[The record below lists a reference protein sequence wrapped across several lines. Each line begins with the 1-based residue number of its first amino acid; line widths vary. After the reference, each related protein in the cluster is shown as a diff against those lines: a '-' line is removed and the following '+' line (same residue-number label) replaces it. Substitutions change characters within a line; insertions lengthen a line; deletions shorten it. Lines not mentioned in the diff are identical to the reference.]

1 MTAPLVR
8 LPRWLLTIAGIG
20 VVVTLGLSVAGW
32 LPVTLWPG
40 PGRLAVSG
48 PGDAGAKAAAA
59 EARMRRGARAVH
71 AARLAAGLTTDAG
84 GAIDDVAFVGSEL
97 TPFVTT
103 LGSLEAKRVAAL
115 PAWARVLTTEL
126 SQAGVRPGSIVAANL
141 SGSFPGINLAV
152 ICAAQELGAS
162 LVAVSSVTASTWGAT
177 DPGFTWPEIEVRLVR
192 EGIVRPASAA
202 VSVGGDGDR
211 GLDLEPDA
219 RVAAERIARETAR
232 ALGAKLLAPPSAED
246 AVRQRMAVFD
256 EHAGSRPIAVFVN
269 VGGTEAS
276 MGHSPAI
283 LRVPGG
289 WVRELPEGVSGPDGG
304 LIGHMAARGTPVLH
318 LLNVRELARR
328 WGVR

>member
-8 LPRWLLTIAGIG
+8 LPRWFLTGAGIG
-20 VVVTLGLSVAGW
+20 VIAALGLSVAGW

-40 PGRLAVSG
+40 PGHLAVSG
-48 PGDAGAKAAAA
+48 PGDAGEKAMAA
-59 EARMRRGARAVH
+59 EARMRRAARAVH
-71 AARLAAGLTTDAG
+71 AARLAAGLATDAG
-84 GAIDDVAFVGSEL
+84 GTDEDVAFVGSEL

-115 PAWARVLTTEL
+115 PGWARVLTREL
-126 SQAGVRPGSIVAANL
+126 SQAGVGPGSMVAANF
-141 SGSFPGINLAV
+141 SGSFPGLNVAV
-152 ICAAQELGAS
+152 ICAAHELGAR

-219 RVAAERIARETAR
+219 RVAAERLARDAAR
-232 ALGAKLLAPPSAED
+232 ALGATLLAPSSADE
-246 AVRQRMAVFD
+246 AVRQRVAVFD
-256 EHAGSRPIAVFVN
+256 ERAASRPIAVFVN
-269 VGGTEAS
+269 VGGTEAA
-276 MGHSPAI
+276 MGRSPAI

-304 LIGHMAARGTPVLH
+304 LIGQMSARGTPVLH